1 MTPSIIGWSHL
12 RFGKRNDTL
21 QEMLAEAART
31 ALADAGLTAQDVDV
45 VHVGVYNNGF
55 SRQGFEAA
63 LLGVEAPELAHVPA
77 HRHENACA
85 TGSTAVFAAHDQV
98 AAGRA
103 KVALVIGAEKM
114 TAVSGT
120 QVNDVLL
127 TASYR
132 AEEEHYGSFA
142 GVFAELARR
151 YSERYGDPSDAMARI
166 AAKNHANGAHNPFAH
181 MQKDLGFEFCS
192 TVSERNPYVTEP
204 LRRTDCSMVSDGAAA
219 LVIAAPDVADSAPR
233 AVRWRGMGNANE
245 VLPLD
250 RRADPL
256 VLTGAREAMDRALA
270 QAGIGI
276 LDLSLLETH
285 DCFTIAELLEYEA
298 FGLAEPGQ
306 GAQAIES
313 GLTTIDG
320 DLPVNPSGG
329 LKSKG
334 HPLGAT
340 GVSMHV
346 MAAAQLTGE
355 APGLA
360 VPNAE
365 LAGVFNMGGLAVANF
380 ASVLERTR

>member
-1 MTPSIIGWSHL
+1 
-12 RFGKRNDTL
+12 
-21 QEMLAEAART
+21 
-31 ALADAGLTAQDVDV
+31 
-45 VHVGVYNNGF
+45 
-55 SRQGFEAA
+55 
-63 LLGVEAPELAHVPA
+63 
-77 HRHENACA
+77 
-85 TGSTAVFAAHDQV
+85 
-98 AAGRA
+98 
-103 KVALVIGAEKM
+103 
-114 TAVSGT
+114 
-120 QVNDVLL
+120 
-127 TASYR
+127 
-132 AEEEHYGSFA
+132 
-142 GVFAELARR
+142 
-151 YSERYGDPSDAMARI
+151 
-166 AAKNHANGAHNPFAH
+166 

-192 TVSERNPYVTEP
+192 TVSEKNPYVTEP

-219 LVIAAPDVADSAPR
+219 LVIAIPDVADSAPR

-250 RRADPL
+250 RRPDPL
-256 VLTGAREAMDRALA
+256 VLSGAKAAMDRALA

-298 FGLAEPGQ
+298 FGLAEPGH

-313 GLTTIDG
+313 GLTTMEG

-360 VPNAE
+360 V
-365 LAGVFNMGGLAVANF
+365 ANF
-380 ASVLERTR
+380 ASVLERIR

>member
-1 MTPSIIGWSHL
+1 
-12 RFGKRNDTL
+12 
-21 QEMLAEAART
+21 
-31 ALADAGLTAQDVDV
+31 
-45 VHVGVYNNGF
+45 
-55 SRQGFEAA
+55 
-63 LLGVEAPELAHVPA
+63 
-77 HRHENACA
+77 
-85 TGSTAVFAAHDQV
+85 
-98 AAGRA
+98 
-103 KVALVIGAEKM
+103 
-114 TAVSGT
+114 
-120 QVNDVLL
+120 
-127 TASYR
+127 
-132 AEEEHYGSFA
+132 
-142 GVFAELARR
+142 
-151 YSERYGDPSDAMARI
+151 
-166 AAKNHANGAHNPFAH
+166 
-181 MQKDLGFEFCS
+181 
-192 TVSERNPYVTEP
+192 
-204 LRRTDCSMVSDGAAA
+204 
-219 LVIAAPDVADSAPR
+219 
-233 AVRWRGMGNANE
+233 MGNANE

-276 LDLSLLETH
+276 RDLSLLETH

>member
-1 MTPSIIGWSHL
+1 
-12 RFGKRNDTL
+12 
-21 QEMLAEAART
+21 
-31 ALADAGLTAQDVDV
+31 
-45 VHVGVYNNGF
+45 
-55 SRQGFEAA
+55 
-63 LLGVEAPELAHVPA
+63 
-77 HRHENACA
+77 
-85 TGSTAVFAAHDQV
+85 
-98 AAGRA
+98 
-103 KVALVIGAEKM
+103 
-114 TAVSGT
+114 
-120 QVNDVLL
+120 
-127 TASYR
+127 
-132 AEEEHYGSFA
+132 YGSFA

-151 YSERYGDPSDAMARI
+151 YSERCGDPSDAMARI

-276 LDLSLLETH
+276 RDLSLLETH

-306 GAQAIES
+306 GAHATES
-313 GLTTIDG
+313 GPPTIDG
-320 DLPVNPSGG
+320 YLPVTP
-329 LKSKG
+329 
-334 HPLGAT
+334 
-340 GVSMHV
+340 
-346 MAAAQLTGE
+346 
-355 APGLA
+355 PG
-360 VPNAE
+360 
-365 LAGVFNMGGLAVANF
+365 
-380 ASVLERTR
+380 

>member
-1 MTPSIIGWSHL
+1 
-12 RFGKRNDTL
+12 
-21 QEMLAEAART
+21 
-31 ALADAGLTAQDVDV
+31 
-45 VHVGVYNNGF
+45 
-55 SRQGFEAA
+55 
-63 LLGVEAPELAHVPA
+63 
-77 HRHENACA
+77 
-85 TGSTAVFAAHDQV
+85 
-98 AAGRA
+98 
-103 KVALVIGAEKM
+103 
-114 TAVSGT
+114 
-120 QVNDVLL
+120 
-127 TASYR
+127 
-132 AEEEHYGSFA
+132 
-142 GVFAELARR
+142 
-151 YSERYGDPSDAMARI
+151 
-166 AAKNHANGAHNPFAH
+166 

-276 LDLSLLETH
+276 RDLSLLETH

>member
-1 MTPSIIGWSHL
+1 
-12 RFGKRNDTL
+12 
-21 QEMLAEAART
+21 
-31 ALADAGLTAQDVDV
+31 
-45 VHVGVYNNGF
+45 
-55 SRQGFEAA
+55 
-63 LLGVEAPELAHVPA
+63 
-77 HRHENACA
+77 
-85 TGSTAVFAAHDQV
+85 
-98 AAGRA
+98 
-103 KVALVIGAEKM
+103 
-114 TAVSGT
+114 
-120 QVNDVLL
+120 
-127 TASYR
+127 
-132 AEEEHYGSFA
+132 
-142 GVFAELARR
+142 
-151 YSERYGDPSDAMARI
+151 
-166 AAKNHANGAHNPFAH
+166 
-181 MQKDLGFEFCS
+181 
-192 TVSERNPYVTEP
+192 
-204 LRRTDCSMVSDGAAA
+204 
-219 LVIAAPDVADSAPR
+219 
-233 AVRWRGMGNANE
+233 
-245 VLPLD
+245 
-250 RRADPL
+250 
-256 VLTGAREAMDRALA
+256 MDRALA

-276 LDLSLLETH
+276 RDLSLLETH